1 MTGTQTDSPEQAG
14 TVQAAPPPF
23 RVPVDSACVTNCD
36 EAPLG
41 WSTPAVGAANLPASA
56 QGGEGDMIG
65 CWQVAPGTDPHGA
78 SLQGEL
84 MQLYVSTDAAGGNEG
99 VWFRV
104 RDESFSSWT
113 RMVTSRSGLSV
124 SKTLSPIVAATTFVH
139 NSTQLVEIANSSGW
153 TNVDDVIIT
162 FRNQYIYEFPSVLL
176 LAKSPSAAGDTFA
189 SSSNFLAFSW
199 PANASVYVGRT
210 SANNLLLGVPRGST
224 SAVQVDGISLS
235 LDQ

>member
-104 RDESFSSWT
+104 RDESFNNWT
-113 RMVTSRSGLSV
+113 SLVERRIETQAGFRIKAFGWINADGTLRSGVATLNIASV
-124 SKTLSPIVAATTFVH
+124 H
-139 NSTQLVEIANSSGW
+139 YSTEPHTQNNNNGTRSVY
-153 TNVDDVIIT
+153 TIT
-162 FRNQYIYEFPSVLL
+162 FNYPVTNALL
-176 LAKSPSAAGDTFA
+176 HHTDFDCHNEEIDNTNKTRIVVRVWDAHHGVPSASRRQFKFLIFGD
-189 SSSNFLAFSW
+189 
-199 PANASVYVGRT
+199 
-210 SANNLLLGVPRGST
+210 
-224 SAVQVDGISLS
+224 
-235 LDQ
+235 